1 MSEAEEVKQSQTPP
15 EDQFFGVKAQVN
27 NQEEA
32 PSEDV
37 EVIDDTPAEEQKPA
51 KDAEEA
57 VDTSQFTD
65 DITQDELES
74 YGMKVQKR
82 INKLRAVNHED
93 KRKRGEA
100 ERQTQEAVR
109 VTRQLHSEN
118 LKLKTT
124 LQRGENALISSVK
137 KKTELQLAE
146 AENSYKLAH
155 EEGDTE
161 KMVQAQKSLNNA
173 QAEHREIVSR
183 ETQQKRRVQAKKKLP
198 PPRPKRPQP
207 PRAPAPLDPRQQQ
220 WMQQNPWFK
229 LTAQPGERVDPNQKV
244 MTAAALAVHDN
255 LMERGT
261 TPSVDAD
268 AYYQEVDTQMRGL
281 FPNYF
286 SEGEQAD
293 VSQPASTRGT
303 TNVVAPSTRNN
314 GARGRKVRLT
324 KSQADIARQI
334 GVSNK
339 DYADAY
345 LKLQE

>member
-1 MSEAEEVKQSQTPP
+1 MSEAEEVKQSQTSP
-15 EDQFFGVKAQVN
+15 EEQFFGVTAQVI

-32 PSEDV
+32 LTEEV
-37 EVIDDTPAEEQKPA
+37 EVVDDTPVEEQKPA
-51 KDAEEA
+51 RAAEAEI
-57 VDTSQFTD
+57 DTSQFID
-65 DITQDELES
+65 DITQDELET

-93 KRKRGEA
+93 RRKRGEA
-100 ERQTQEAVR
+100 ERKTEEAVR
-109 VTRQLHSEN
+109 VTKQLHNEN

-146 AENSYKLAH
+146 AEQRYKTAH

-161 KMVQAQKSLNNA
+161 KMVQAQKGLNNA

-183 ETQQKRRVQAKKKLP
+183 ETQTKRRTQAKRKLP
-198 PPRPKRPQP
+198 PLPPKRPP
-207 PRAPAPLDPRQQQ
+207 APAPLDPRQQQ

-244 MTAAALAVHDN
+244 MTAAALAIHDN

-268 AYYQEVDTQMRGL
+268 GYYQEVDKQMRGL
-281 FPNYF
+281 FPTYF
-286 SEGEQAD
+286 LDGEQAD
-293 VSQPASTRGT
+293 VSEPVSTRST

>member
-1 MSEAEEVKQSQTPP
+1 MSEAEEVQETQTPP
-15 EDQFFGVKAQVN
+15 EDQFFGVKAQVG

-51 KDAEEA
+51 RAAEEA

-100 ERQTQEAVR
+100 ERQAQEAVR
-109 VTRQLHSEN
+109 VTKQLHSEN

-161 KMVQAQKSLNNA
+161 KIVQAQKSLNNA

-198 PPRPKRPQP
+198 PAPPKRPP
-207 PRAPAPLDPRQQQ
+207 APAPLDPRQQQ

-314 GARGRKVRLT
+314 GARGRKVKLT